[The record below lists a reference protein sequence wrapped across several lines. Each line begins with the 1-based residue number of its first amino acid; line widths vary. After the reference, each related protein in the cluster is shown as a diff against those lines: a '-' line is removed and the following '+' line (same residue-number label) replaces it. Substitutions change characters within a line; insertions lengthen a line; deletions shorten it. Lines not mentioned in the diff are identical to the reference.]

1 MNLRRGVS
9 RVVTESMIRQLA
21 RKKAPLLLRDD
32 SIITPAAKD
41 LIRELNIPVIKETQT
56 LGGVAPVMKDAPA
69 DKLRS
74 LKVVAIGA
82 DHGGFKMKESLKKNI
97 RDMGFEIEDY
107 GTFSEEPVDY
117 PDIAE
122 KVAISVVRGNSWRGI
137 VIDGAGIGSAIA
149 ANKVPGIRAANCVD
163 VTTAANAREHND
175 TNVLTLGAGI
185 IGNQVAGQIV
195 ETWLKTAFAGGR
207 HQRRVDKLIALDQA
221 RNKPF
226 GT

>member
-1 MNLRRGVS
+1 MNIRKGVS

-32 SIITPAAKD
+32 AIITPAAKD
-41 LIRELNIPVIKETQT
+41 LIRELNLPVIKETHT
-56 LGGVAPVMKDAPA
+56 LGGVEPVPKETPTA
-69 DKLRS
+69 KLRS

-82 DHGGFKMKESLKKNI
+82 DHGGFKMKEALKKII
-97 RDMGFEIEDY
+97 RDFGYEVEDY

-122 KVAISVVRGNSWRGI
+122 KVARSVAQGNSWRGI
-137 VIDGAGIGSAIA
+137 VVDGAGIGSAIA
-149 ANKVPGIRAANCVD
+149 ANKILGIRAANCMD

-175 TNVLTLGAGI
+175 TNVLTLGSGI
-185 IGNQVAGQIV
+185 IGTQVAGQVV

-207 HQRRVDKLIALDQA
+207 HQRRVDKLVALDQA
-221 RNKPF
+221 RIKPF

>member
-1 MNLRRGVS
+1 
-9 RVVTESMIRQLA
+9 MIRQLA

-32 SIITPAAKD
+32 AIITPAAKD
-41 LIRELNIPVIKETQT
+41 MIRDLNIPVIKETQS
-56 LGGVAPVMKDAPA
+56 LGGVEIVSDKLPV

-74 LKVVAIGA
+74 LKVVAIGS
-82 DHGGFKMKESLKKNI
+82 DHGGFKLKEILKKTI
-97 RDMGFEIEDY
+97 RDLGYEVEDY

-122 KVAISVVRGNSWRGI
+122 KVSRSVVQGNSWRGI

-149 ANKVPGIRAANCVD
+149 ANKIDGVRAANCID

-175 TNVLTLGAGI
+175 TNILSLGAGI
-185 IGNQVAGQIV
+185 IGQQVAAQVV
-195 ETWLKTAFAGGR
+195 ETWLKTPFAGGR
-207 HQRRVDKLIALDQA
+207 HQRRVDKLIALDKL

-226 GT
+226 GK